1 MAEISSSQNPAATSN
16 SGSGRVLVIG
26 CVANVSRELEQS
38 LLQRDCLVDRAAGSA
53 DALRRLRRVAYDVL
67 FTDPT
72 TSIEEDLALLL
83 EIRAIRPGARVI
95 VLAPDSTPEDVIA
108 ALRARVFLL
117 RTAPFDTGELAEF
130 AVQAATTA
138 ESSWGIETLSAH
150 RDWVA
155 VRVNCQLLTAERLLT
170 FLKEL
175 QSELPDSPREDL
187 MLAFREILMNA
198 MEHGG
203 GFQPDKVVDVT
214 AIHTARAIVLYVHD
228 PGAGFRWEAIP
239 HSALSNPVNDPAH
252 HVEVREQKGM
262 RPGGFGLLVAKGIV
276 DEMLYS
282 EIGNEVLLIKYLA

>member
-1 MAEISSSQNPAATSN
+1 MAETKSFPQSSSAIY
-16 SGSGRVLVIG
+16 SGGGRVLVIAADA
-26 CVANVSRELEQS
+26 VASQPLEAS
-38 LLQRDCLVDRAAGSA
+38 LLERNCLVDRAAGSA
-53 DALRRLRRVAYDVL
+53 DALRRLRRTAYDVI
-67 FTDPT
+67 FTDPA

-83 EIRAIRPGARVI
+83 EMRAIRPGARVI
-95 VLAPDSTPEDVIA
+95 VLSPDTTPEEVIA

-130 AVQAATTA
+130 AVQAATTI

-150 RDWVA
+150 RDWVS
-155 VRVNCQLLTAERLLT
+155 VRVNCQLLTAERLVS

-175 QSELPDSPREDL
+175 QSELPESPREDL
-187 MLAFREILMNA
+187 MMAFREILMNA

-203 GFQPDKVVDVT
+203 HFQPDKVVDVT

-239 HSALSNPVNDPAH
+239 HSALSNPPNDPAH
-252 HVEVREQKGM
+252 HVEVRQQQGM

-276 DEMLYS
+276 NEMLYS
-282 EIGNEVLLIKYLA
+282 EVGNEVLLIKYLA